1 MGDFGLMSDGFRLK
15 RLADIR
21 ASIYARLSLIT
32 DPDSG
37 ESLNTDFDENDPIVQ
52 ILDATIEANAEAWMQ
67 LENVVRFLDPDAAT
81 GVVQSASV
89 QINGINRRA
98 ATASRVDLQLTGTP
112 GTIIQLGQR
121 VSDPMQVVTFVTTAP
136 ITLGGVGVGV
146 VPALAEL
153 TGPIPAQTGTLTNI
167 LTPVSGWASVVNL
180 QDATPGELEESDSIL
195 RARRART
202 TEAPSQSTSEAIF
215 SALSNIPGAEF
226 VRLLVNNTLAT
237 DSRGIPGKSIAAV
250 LQGGDDQLIAETLF
264 LRTATGVGYFGNTAR
279 VITDRQGI
287 DNQVRWIRPTP
298 ISVFIAINLTI
309 NDMRQFGADGVD
321 RIIEAILA
329 YAQNGAAALG
339 VTTGFRQ
346 TGFLPGGN
354 INVSRLYTPVNSIP
368 GHVVTN
374 ITVGLSSLTINS
386 SDLPINFDQIAAL
399 DSSRIF
405 INVS

>member
-264 LRTATGVGYFGNTAR
+264 LRTPTGVGYFGNTAR

>member
-1 MGDFGLMSDGFRLK
+1 MTDFGLMSDGFRLK

-32 DPDSG
+32 DRDSG
-37 ESLNTDFDENDPIVQ
+37 ESLNTDFDENDPLVQ
-52 ILDATIEANAEAWMQ
+52 ILDAVIEANAEAWMQ

-121 VSDPMQVVTFVTTAP
+121 VSDPMQVITFVTTMP
-136 ITLGGVGVGV
+136 ITLSGAGVGV
-146 VPALAEL
+146 VPALAEV
-153 TGPIPAQTGTLTNI
+153 TGPVPAQTATLTNI
-167 LTPVSGWASVVNL
+167 LTPVAGWVSVVNL
-180 QDATPGELEESDSIL
+180 QDAILGELEESDSIL

-226 VRLLVNNTLAT
+226 VRLLVNSTFTT
-237 DSRGIPGKSIAAV
+237 DARGIPGKSIAAV

-264 LRTATGVGYFGNTAR
+264 LRTAAGVGYFGNTAR

-298 ISVFIAINLTI
+298 VPVFIAINLTI

-321 RIIEAILA
+321 RIIEAILV
-329 YAQNGAAALG
+329 YAQNGAATLG

-346 TGFLPGGN
+346 TGFLPGDN
-354 INVSRLYTPVNSIP
+354 INVSRLYTPLNSIP
-368 GHVVTN
+368 GHIVTN
-374 ITVGLSSLTINS
+374 IMVGLSSLTINS

>member
-298 ISVFIAINLTI
+298 VPVFIAINLTI

-321 RIIEAILA
+321 RIIEAILV
-329 YAQNGAAALG
+329 YAQNGAATLG

-346 TGFLPGGN
+346 TGFLPGDN
-354 INVSRLYTPVNSIP
+354 INVSRLYTPLNSIP
-368 GHVVTN
+368 GHIVTN
-374 ITVGLSSLTINS
+374 IMVGLSSLTINS